1 MKNIKFVILLLLI
14 SNLVSAQNIEDTA
27 KKSTDITKPF
37 MIKAGYLQTDLY
49 GDDLDALSVDGE
61 TKALNSFMIGF
72 EFHSEINSF
81 LSLKHELN
89 FQIHGAEI
97 QLLDDN
103 NVSYD
108 SSLKMNAFELQPL
121 NLTFRYKGFQI
132 YVGPYASALVSATIE
147 RKDENGNIYK
157 DKSIFGKPDEEAEEN
172 KYLQKI
178 DFGATA
184 GLLYEFNKTINIG
197 VRYSHGLMPV
207 FDNSLD
213 QNKIKIYNKS
223 FGVFVGYSF

>member
-1 MKNIKFVILLLLI
+1 MKNIKFIILFLLI
-14 SNLVSAQNIEDTA
+14 SNLVSAQNIEDFQ

-49 GDDLDALSVDGE
+49 GDHLDALSVDGE

-72 EFHSEINSF
+72 EFHSEINAF

-89 FQIHGAEI
+89 FQIYGAEI
-97 QLLDDN
+97 KLLDDN
-103 NVSYD
+103 NLSYD

-121 NLTFRYKGFQI
+121 NLTVRYKGFQL
-132 YVGPYASALVSATIE
+132 YVGPYASALVSATID
-147 RKDENGNIYK
+147 RKDGNGNIYK
-157 DKSIFGKPDEEAEEN
+157 DKSIFGKPEEEAEEN
-172 KYLQKI
+172 KYLQKM

-197 VRYSHGLMPV
+197 VRYNHGLMPI

-213 QNKIKIYNKS
+213 QKTIKIYNKA